1 MRSRR
6 HRVSET
12 LETVLRLVEEGR
24 LSPEDAS
31 TILSALDET
40 AEGARQGAT
49 SSRPSDG
56 EGGDG
61 PRSIRIEVTDGGRS
75 VVNLRLPASI
85 GELALLRIPG
95 LSQDDT
101 ARIRE
106 ALRAG
111 LVGDL
116 VRAMDEDG
124 NGVRI
129 SVD

>member
-1 MRSRR
+1 MRSRGR
-6 HRVSET
+6 RVSET
-12 LETVLRLVEEGR
+12 LEAVLRLVEEGR
-24 LSPEDAS
+24 LSPDDAS

-40 AEGARQGAT
+40 SDGPGHGAAAG
-49 SSRPSDG
+49 RPSGG
-56 EGGDG
+56 EGRDG
-61 PRSIRIEVTDGGRS
+61 QRSVRIEITDGGRC

-85 GELALLRIPG
+85 GELALRRIPG
-95 LSQDDT
+95 LSEDDT

>member
-1 MRSRR
+1 MSD
-6 HRVSET
+6 T
-12 LETVLRLVEEGR
+12 LEAVLRLVEEGR
-24 LSPEDAS
+24 LSPDDAS
-31 TILSALDET
+31 RILSAVERT
-40 AEGARQGAT
+40 AAGPGQGAPAGP
-49 SSRPSDG
+49 PSG
-56 EGGDG
+56 EEGRDG

-95 LSQDDT
+95 LSPDDT
-101 ARIRE
+101 GRIRE

-129 SVD
+129 SVE